1 MLDLLDRMRADID
14 ERLRELRPAVEEYET
29 LERARELLAGSAGR
43 EPRQGR
49 RMSTT
54 SASRAQRP
62 LPRGERT
69 SQILNL
75 LRENPEMTPREL
87 AGRLDTTRQNIS
99 VTLGRLKKQGVLDR
113 QGDAWVIL
121 REPQ

>member
-29 LERARELLAGSAGR
+29 LEQARELLAGSGR

-49 RMSTT
+49 GLSTT
-54 SASRAQRP
+54 SASGGQRP

-75 LRENPEMTPREL
+75 LRENPEMTPREV

-121 REPQ
+121 REPE